1 MSQDLKPFK
10 DSYEELVKQTDLK
23 ILNSEIGDDFIGVFD
38 TTFDGTPLINVFENL
53 KKSNKCFRRNSRTVK
68 KAATLLDDDVLWSSI
83 TNEKED
89 SFNMSVS
96 MNLVTKYNEIVA
108 LCYDEYVKKYDI
120 LNHLQGCQYTVNIQK
135 NEPGQGYHIWHHEI
149 EAKQAASRFLVSMVY
164 LNTVIEGGET
174 EFLYQHRRIQ
184 PQNGR
189 VVLWPA
195 QWSHTHRGNTPLKG
209 NKYIATSW
217 IHYAN

>member
-38 TTFDGTPLINVFENL
+38 TTFDGTPLVHAFENF
-53 KKSNKCFRRNSRTVK
+53 KKVNKVFKRNSKTTNRPSLHLEDNTF
-68 KAATLLDDDVLWSSI
+68 WSSI
-83 TNEKED
+83 SDEKED
-89 SFNMSVS
+89 SYNLSVS
-96 MNLVTKYNEIVA
+96 MAIVQKYNEAIA
-108 LCYDEYVKKYDI
+108 LCYQEYSEKFHI
-120 LNHLQGCQYTVNIQK
+120 LYHLHGCQYTVNIQK

-149 EAKQAASRFLVSMVY
+149 EAKQAASRFLVSMMY
-164 LNTVIEGGET
+164 LNTVVEGGET

-184 PQNGR
+184 PKNGR

-195 QWSHTHRGNTPLKG
+195 QWTHTHRGNSPLKG